1 MSWSMDE
8 AAAYYKKQGA
18 PGNSAAVIS
27 LLREVQ
33 QEHGGSIPRFALEE
47 MAAALEVKEGF
58 FLALIRRIPS
68 LRLADTHCL
77 ELCGGPN
84 CGKRAALAAFVEE
97 TYGLRPEKF
106 TWRVVP
112 CMRMCGKG
120 PNIRWDGKLYH
131 QADAALLKR
140 LIEGESDTRP

>member
-1 MSWSMDE
+1 MTMSWSMEE
-8 AAAYYKKQGA
+8 AAAYYKNQGA

-33 QEHGGSIPRFALEE
+33 QENGGSIPRFALVQLG
-47 MAAALEVKEGF
+47 AVLGVKESF

-68 LRLADTHCL
+68 LRLGDTHCL

-84 CGKRAALAAFVEE
+84 CGKRAALADFVEK
-97 TYGLRPEKF
+97 TYGSKPEKF
-106 TWRVVP
+106 TWRSVA

-120 PNIRWDGKLYH
+120 PNIRWDGTVYN
-131 QADAALLKR
+131 QADPELLRR
-140 LIEGESDTRP
+140 LIEGDGN